1 MFVARRIVSFATIG
15 VFLFVVAALA
25 AEPTASESPLKEA
38 RSLYLRGN
46 YAEAGEAYAKLA
58 DNEPVASVIGQA
70 RCLTAVGKTDEAERL
85 LAATAKKHDDAG
97 EIRAELAHLA
107 LDRGDYKTA
116 ESEAQAAVAALTS
129 GSATAQARWVLA
141 ELRSRTGRLDEAN
154 KLYKKLVETYNAEA
168 EIKDP
173 DALRYIGRG
182 AAQYARWNRLSDQF
196 HFLVNELYP
205 DILKLDKDYW
215 PAHFEAG
222 LLYLEK
228 FNQAEAAAEFKAALA
243 INPQA
248 AEVHAA
254 VAALALQNYELTEA
268 QAAIKRALEIN
279 PRLLAARQ
287 LEADVQ
293 LANFEP
299 GEALKLLEA
308 TLKLDPLDE
317 QTLGRIAAAYAGMD
331 GVPPPEKL
339 AGTHLGRLID
349 EVTAR
354 NPHCGEFFESLADGL
369 DELRRYPDAAR
380 FYREAIA
387 VEPQLV
393 SPRGQLGL
401 VLMRLGDEVE
411 AAKVLNESFDIDPF
425 NVRVSNTLKVLEVL
439 SGYAT
444 IETDHFFIRFDRAHD
459 EILARYAGKFLE
471 EQVYPQL
478 VQKFGFAPKGK
489 SLFEIFSR
497 AKNTDGHGWF
507 SARMVGLPY
516 IGTVGACAGRMVA
529 IQSPTDARRKFNWSR
544 VLRHEFVHVVNLQQT
559 HFNIPHWFT
568 EALAVQNEGFPRPRL
583 WNELLI
589 ERVPAGKLYN
599 LETINSGFIRPK
611 SSDEWAIAYCQAELY
626 ADYMLE
632 RFGKDSLA
640 KMLAAYADNANT
652 RTAIRR
658 SFGIDVADFERGY
671 LEYIR
676 KVTAGFGQGS
686 KRREPKLADLEKAHE
701 EKPDDTDAASR
712 LAHAYLLADEPK
724 KARKLADDVLKR
736 RPKQQ
741 LAAYVVARLLLKAG
755 EEERATKLLED
766 SLDRHAPQENLL
778 SLLAAQ
784 KLEAGNDA
792 AAADLYELGAAKFPH
807 DIQWLQALG
816 RAYLKSG
823 QDDKL
828 FKVLERLADLD
839 PDDLPMRKKLAQL
852 SLAKKSFDAAAR
864 WAKQCLYIDV
874 QDVESHEMLAEALT
888 GLNEQ
893 AAASEELD
901 IAAKIKRATD

>member
-1 MFVARRIVSFATIG
+1 MLVARRIPSFATIG
-15 VFLFVVAALA
+15 LSLLVVAARS
-25 AEPTASESPLKEA
+25 AEPAASESALKEA
-38 RSLYLRGN
+38 RSLFLRGN

-58 DNEPVASVIGQA
+58 DNEPVASAIGQA
-70 RCLTAVGKTDEAERL
+70 RCLTAVGKTDEAEKL
-85 LAATAKKHDDAG
+85 LTATAKKHEHAG
-97 EIRAELAHLA
+97 EIRAERALLA
-107 LDRGDYKTA
+107 LNHGDYKTA
-116 ESEAQAAVAALTS
+116 ESEGQAAVATLTS
-129 GSATAQARWVLA
+129 EPAKTQARWVLA
-141 ELRSRTGRLDEAN
+141 ELRSRTGRLDEA
-154 KLYKKLVETYNAEA
+154 KQIYKKLVETYNAA
-168 EIKDP
+168 DEIKNP
-173 DALRYIGRG
+173 DALRYIGLG

-196 HFLVNELYP
+196 HFLVNELCP
-205 DILKLDKDYW
+205 DVLKLDKDYW
-215 PAHFEAG
+215 PAHYEAG
-222 LLYLEK
+222 RLYLEK

-299 GEALKLLEA
+299 GEALKSLED
-308 TLKLDPLDE
+308 TLKLNPLDE

-331 GVPPPEKL
+331 GVPQKL
-339 AGTHLGRLID
+339 AGTRLGRLID

-354 NPHCGEFFESLADGL
+354 NPHSGELFEALAEGL
-369 DELRRYPDAAR
+369 DELRRYPAAAR

-387 VEPQLV
+387 HEPQLV

-411 AAKVLNESFDIDPF
+411 AAKLLNESFDIDPF

-444 IETDHFFIRFDRAHD
+444 IETDHFVIKFDRAHD

-471 EQVYPQL
+471 SEVYPQL
-478 VQKFGFAPKGK
+478 VKKFGFAPEGK

-529 IQSPTDARRKFNWSR
+529 IQSPNDAPRKFNWSR

-568 EALAVQNEGFPRPRL
+568 EALAVQNEGFPRPRQ

-589 ERVPAGKLYN
+589 ERVPNGKLYN

-611 SSDEWAIAYCQAELY
+611 SSDEWAMAYCQAELY
-626 ADYMLE
+626 ADYMVA

-658 SFGIDVADFERGY
+658 SFGVDQADFERGY

-676 KVTAGFGQGS
+676 KVTVGIGQGS
-686 KRREPKLADLEKAHE
+686 KRREPKLADLEQAHD
-701 EKPDDTDAASR
+701 EKPDDVDAAAR
-712 LAHAYLLADEPK
+712 LARAYLLADEPK
-724 KARKLADDVLKR
+724 KARKLADEVLEHH
-736 RPKQQ
+736 PKQQ
-741 LAAYVVARLLLKAG
+741 LAAYIVARLLLKAG
-755 EEERATKLLED
+755 EEERAVKLLED
-766 SLDRHAPQENLL
+766 SLDRQSPQENLL

-784 KLEAGNDA
+784 KLDVGNDA

-816 RAYLKSG
+816 RVYLKSG

-852 SLAKKSFDAAAR
+852 SLDKKNFDAAVH

-874 QDVESHEMLAEALT
+874 QDVEAHRMLAEALS
-888 GLNEQ
+888 GRNDP
-893 AAASEELD
+893 AAAAEELKT
-901 IAAKIKRATD
+901 AARIEKLEQ